1 MFSKKSI
8 VFFDKNWT
16 DFWFML
22 DFRSVFAWLPLEF
35 RSTMLEIE
43 QKIMLEKWFM
53 LARFCSRS
61 KALEAFSARAR
72 LGSKII
78 SCDIARARLG
88 SKIFSLG
95 SLELEKFTL
104 VPNTKYFSYQ
114 IVFPRFLAFSDH
126 FWHFSII
133 FRIN

>member
-1 MFSKKSI
+1 
-8 VFFDKNWT
+8 
-16 DFWFML
+16 
-22 DFRSVFAWLPLEF
+22 
-35 RSTMLEIE
+35 
-43 QKIMLEKWFM
+43 M

-104 VPNTKYFSYQ
+104 VPNTTFDNILAKKFQYFGFHENQ
-114 IVFPRFLAFSDH
+114 L
-126 FWHFSII
+126 
-133 FRIN
+133 

>member
-1 MFSKKSI
+1 
-8 VFFDKNWT
+8 
-16 DFWFML
+16 
-22 DFRSVFAWLPLEF
+22 
-35 RSTMLEIE
+35 
-43 QKIMLEKWFM
+43 M

-95 SLELEKFTL
+95 SLQLEKFTL
-104 VPNTKYFSYQ
+104 VPNTSLKLILLSKLAIAVTMKGHCFCTYFDYCYCFGQ
-114 IVFPRFLAFSDH
+114 TRL
-126 FWHFSII
+126 FSITLFQEHVTSDI
-133 FRIN
+133 LFRNTILICKRIWHNSNCYIM